1 MAITPEV
8 LIPRLGDV
16 LVEQGEITPEQLQS
30 ALEYQKKCRL
40 QGESPLIGQV
50 LVEMVMLDQD
60 RLNQSI
66 TQQILI
72 LQTNLRQA
80 NETLERRVQERT
92 AELEVAYKKLSELS
106 QLKANFVSNISH
118 ELRTPLTRISG
129 YVDLLLSGGLNP
141 LTTEQKEAVEVI
153 KRASVRLER
162 LIDNLILFSTS
173 ETNKLVINKEPTEP
187 KLIAKNVFERYIEAA
202 RKKNI
207 SLVTQFSENLPII
220 QIDREKITWVYAQL
234 VDNAIKF
241 TQSGGKVTLRVQEKL
256 DSVNFEV
263 TDTGIGIK
271 PQQIKEIFELFHQ
284 LDESS
289 TRAQGGT
296 GLGLALAKNIIDAHN
311 SKINVSSIPGQG
323 STFSFLLAKS

>member
-1 MAITPEV
+1 
-8 LIPRLGDV
+8 
-16 LVEQGEITPEQLQS
+16 
-30 ALEYQKKCRL
+30 
-40 QGESPLIGQV
+40 
-50 LVEMVMLDQD
+50 
-60 RLNQSI
+60 LNQSI